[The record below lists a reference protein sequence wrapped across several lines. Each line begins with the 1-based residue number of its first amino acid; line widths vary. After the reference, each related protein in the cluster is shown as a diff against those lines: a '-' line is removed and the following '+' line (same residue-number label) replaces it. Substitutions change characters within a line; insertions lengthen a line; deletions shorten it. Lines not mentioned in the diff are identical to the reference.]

1 MTLTIFLF
9 VSCVLLTIEVLSTL
23 AYGSRFSEW
32 E

>member
-1 MTLTIFLF
+1 MTLTFFLGL
-9 VSCVLLTIEVLSTL
+9 SCVLFVIEVLSTL

>member
-9 VSCVLLTIEVLSTL
+9 MSCVLLVIEVLSTL